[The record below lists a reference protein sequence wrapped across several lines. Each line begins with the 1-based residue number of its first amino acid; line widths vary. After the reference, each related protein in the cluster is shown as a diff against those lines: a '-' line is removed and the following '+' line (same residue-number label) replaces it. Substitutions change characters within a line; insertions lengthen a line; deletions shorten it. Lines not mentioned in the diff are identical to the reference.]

1 MIRKLTKKDH
11 EQVFAYLKEEAAL
24 NLFIIGDIEAFGYD
38 TDFQELWGVF
48 NERGALKS
56 ILLHFHYTFIPYSK
70 KEFVA
75 SDYETLLSA
84 YKPLKLSGKSTIV
97 ERFET
102 APRVQL
108 GDKNE
113 RYFCKCLD
121 DTNLPSTPIQE
132 TIKLATLDDVQ
143 RIMQLRSYI

>member
-48 NERGALKS
+48 KENGTLQS
-56 ILLHFHYTFIPYSK
+56 ILLRYHDSFLPSCREAFITT
-70 KEFVA
+70 
-75 SDYETLLSA
+75 DYEALLST

-97 ERFET
+97 ENFET
-102 APRVQL
+102 APSLQL
-108 GDKNE
+108 GVKNE
-113 RYFCKCLD
+113 MYFCECLND
-121 DTNLPSTPIQE
+121 NNLPSTPIHE
-132 TIKLATLDDVQ
+132 TIKLASLDDVE
-143 RIMQLRSYI
+143 R